1 MVVGKAPGGGDLVVG
16 GGDGGAIPPEVM
28 PDQKPGSVGNQ
39 SLSSVGSGGQAGS
52 GTQVGFG
59 NQAPAPK
66 SSGLGEPLGS

>member
-16 GGDGGAIPPEVM
+16 GGDGGAISPEAM
-28 PDQKPGSVGNQ
+28 LSEKPGAVGNQ
-39 SLSSVGSGGQAGS
+39 NLSSVGSGSAGS

-59 NQAPAPK
+59 NAAPAPK

>member
-1 MVVGKAPGGGDLVVG
+1 MVVGKAPGGGNLVVG
-16 GGDGGAIPPEVM
+16 GGDGGAIPPEAM
-28 PDQKPGSVGNQ
+28 PDHKPGAVGNE

-59 NQAPAPK
+59 THAPVPK